1 MVCRC
6 ALSNSNGRWT
16 NTAPP
21 AIRSSIHFVGSA
33 DSLTPAGNVSI
44 NLGDLSFLNIPSQ
57 SSQGDASNSSAAD
70 PNSPQKKRKFKAV
83 ATTGPVSSNP
93 VAAIASTSAS
103 TLPSALAPF
112 DVTSVSR
119 ESSLTPVPTTPVA
132 QPPEE
137 SQGGCVNL
145 SFEIINSG

>member
-1 MVCRC
+1 M
-6 ALSNSNGRWT
+6 
-16 NTAPP
+16 
-21 AIRSSIHFVGSA
+21 
-33 DSLTPAGNVSI
+33 
-44 NLGDLSFLNIPSQ
+44 
-57 SSQGDASNSSAAD
+57 
-70 PNSPQKKRKFKAV
+70 

-132 QPPEE
+132 QPPEQ